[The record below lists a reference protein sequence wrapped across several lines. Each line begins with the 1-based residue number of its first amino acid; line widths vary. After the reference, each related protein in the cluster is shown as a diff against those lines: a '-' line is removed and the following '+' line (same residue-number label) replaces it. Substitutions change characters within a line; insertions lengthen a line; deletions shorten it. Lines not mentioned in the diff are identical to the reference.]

1 MAMED
6 TTSMDLAVTTTDM
19 EDTTTDMVDTTTGMD
34 TTTTLDTMDITT
46 DMDTMALT
54 TDMADHL
61 DSEVLM
67 KMELIIWNKANTL
80 SAF

>member
-1 MAMED
+1 MA
-6 TTSMDLAVTTTDM
+6 
-19 EDTTTDMVDTTTGMD
+19 DTTTGMD
-34 TTTTLDTMDITT
+34 TTTLDTMDITT
-46 DMDTMALT
+46 DMDTMDITTDLDTMALT

-67 KMELIIWNKANTL
+67 KMELIIWSKANTL

>member
-1 MAMED
+1 
-6 TTSMDLAVTTTDM
+6 MDLAVTTTDM
-19 EDTTTDMVDTTTGMD
+19 AD
-34 TTTTLDTMDITT
+34 TTTTLDTMDITTDMDTMDITT

-67 KMELIIWNKANTL
+67 KMELIIWRKANTL
-80 SAF
+80 MFAF